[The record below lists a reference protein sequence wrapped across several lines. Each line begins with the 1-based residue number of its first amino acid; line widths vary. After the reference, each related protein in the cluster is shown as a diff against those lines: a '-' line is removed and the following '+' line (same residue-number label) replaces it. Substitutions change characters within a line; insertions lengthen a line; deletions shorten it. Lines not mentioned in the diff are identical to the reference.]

1 MDSFL
6 WCGGRGDYL
15 SQSSSTVCAEFAAV
29 CVCRSYHE
37 GEDEKRKHAVQWTA
51 YVLVIQR
58 IALTNV
64 KSEFYSEGNKRKNID
79 GLGRREELEKAS
91 GGNNRRKQRKS
102 EPVGWCAAVHH
113 AYICTHSFFF
123 SFSLFSNF
131 LNL

>member
-15 SQSSSTVCAEFAAV
+15 SQSSSSVCAEFAAV

-64 KSEFYSEGNKRKNID
+64 KSEFYSRGTSERISMDSD
-79 GLGRREELEKAS
+79 GEKS
-91 GGNNRRKQRKS
+91 SRKQAEEITGESNGNQSLLGGAPR
-102 EPVGWCAAVHH
+102 
-113 AYICTHSFFF
+113 CTMHIFARIPFF
-123 SFSLFSNF
+123 SPFLFF
-131 LNL
+131 LTS